1 MYIVPNF
8 FLLLSRS
15 QATHF
20 ALAFE
25 VPGWNNEKEAIIA
38 TVLQVPN
45 SNTLLDLS
53 HAKI

>member
-1 MYIVPNF
+1 LFHN
-8 FLLLSRS
+8 S

-45 SNTLLDLS
+45 SNILLDFS
-53 HAKI
+53 NAKIL